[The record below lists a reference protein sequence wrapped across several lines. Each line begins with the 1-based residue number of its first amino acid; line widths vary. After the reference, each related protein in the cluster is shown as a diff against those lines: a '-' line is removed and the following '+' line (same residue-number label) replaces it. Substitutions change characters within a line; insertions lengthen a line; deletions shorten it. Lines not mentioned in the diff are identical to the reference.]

1 MAPRS
6 QVDVPSALPQPKL
19 NPGASPA
26 AGVARSRTTASG
38 TLPPS
43 AQTLTVH
50 WAGLPRSLLF
60 CSRASLRQRLAG
72 AVPAVV
78 VPAVVAAA
86 VVAATV
92 TAAVV
97 VVALGAASA
106 LAWFAVAVGESDGVA
121 GPDSNAVPEG
131 DAVAS
136 GELVPD
142 GDAVASGDLVAEGA
156 VLARGNVLADGEVS
170 ADGEIFAVGVAVAE
184 GFSVRVGA
192 AIGVSEGPAL
202 GLAEPDRPGP
212 VVGVTLD
219 DGVGGLLGGV
229 AGACSSSQERVLA
242 CVVRLAAD
250 AVAPALVTTAA
261 EAAVSSTPPATR
273 AALAGCA
280 CAKRMKTPYPCCSL
294 LLRNDSV
301 STQ

>member
-60 CSRASLRQRLAG
+60 CSRASLRQRLGG
-72 AVPAVV
+72 AVPAAVG
-78 VPAVVAAA
+78 PAVVAAA

-97 VVALGAASA
+97 AVALGAASA
-106 LAWFAVAVGESDGVA
+106 VACLAVGVPEPDGAA
-121 GPDSNAVPEG
+121 GPDSNAV
-131 DAVAS
+131 A
-136 GELVPD
+136 D
-142 GDAVASGDLVAEGA
+142 GDAVASGDLVADGA
-156 VLARGNVLADGEVS
+156 VLARGNVLADGEVL
-170 ADGEIFAVGVAVAE
+170 ADGDIFAVGVAVAE
-184 GFSVRVGA
+184 GFSVRVGT
-192 AIGVSEGPAL
+192 AIAVPEGPVP
-202 GLAEPDRPGP
+202 GLAEPDGPDP
-212 VVGVTLD
+212 VVGVGLD
-219 DGVGGLLGGV
+219 DAVGGLPGGA
-229 AGACSSSQERVLA
+229 AGASNSSQERVLD

-250 AVAPALVTTAA
+250 AEAPALVTTAA
-261 EAAVSSTPPATR
+261 EAAVSSTPPAMR
-273 AALAGCA
+273 AAVAGCA

-294 LLRNDSV
+294 LLWNDSV
-301 STQ
+301 SS